1 VLVKG
6 KAEVLDEGRGRLLV
20 SEVLPLDAAKLAQAR
35 YVTIRVP
42 LVGWDRSKGERL
54 RDILGSH
61 RGECPVTLELVR
73 PGAFAVALA
82 PSAYYRVKP
91 DALLRDEVEALLGPG
106 ALILARTNGGTQGQ
120 A

>member
-1 VLVKG
+1 
-6 KAEVLDEGRGRLLV
+6 
-20 SEVLPLDAAKLAQAR
+20 
-35 YVTIRVP
+35 
-42 LVGWDRSKGERL
+42 
-54 RDILGSH
+54 
-61 RGECPVTLELVR
+61 VR